1 MHVHIRIS
9 VRVLGLLHHA
19 PPLKKKHVDK
29 FRCVGEGSA
38 DCGAYVSDDIF
49 GKDVDHVL
57 GSRDNSML
65 DDENGMH
72 PTVRKTLFWC
82 CRCIRKNCGKAKKH
96 CDVAVDAFRLSAF
109 MGQSSAA
116 SGYWVRLRP
125 ICQAFMLIF
134 YCVSSRHLHLQSA
147 QSLCWP
153 WQMARQQILT
163 HTTIRT

>member
-1 MHVHIRIS
+1 MTAMLSYLIKVSNGDHSMHVHIRIS

-82 CRCIRKNCGKAKKH
+82 CRCIRK
-96 CDVAVDAFRLSAF
+96 LW
-109 MGQSSAA
+109 QSQKT
-116 SGYWVRLRP
+116 L
-125 ICQAFMLIF
+125 
-134 YCVSSRHLHLQSA
+134 
-147 QSLCWP
+147 
-153 WQMARQQILT
+153 
-163 HTTIRT
+163 